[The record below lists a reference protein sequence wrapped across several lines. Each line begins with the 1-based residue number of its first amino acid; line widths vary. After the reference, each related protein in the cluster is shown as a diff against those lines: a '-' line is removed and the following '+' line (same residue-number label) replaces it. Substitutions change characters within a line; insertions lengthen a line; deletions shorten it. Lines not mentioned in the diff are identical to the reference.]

1 MIGLICEK
9 LRKVILMSKE
19 NPGVIFDASNSWNG
33 YNHQGKLAILLSI
46 KEIVMLYDKT
56 KTVEE
61 NKDEL
66 SKYFLEIEHLE
77 DFSIGRIVNGKE
89 EYLSVHQVKNH
100 ASDVATNY
108 NSAFWGLVDHVQKIP
123 TLKNAYLHT
132 TTNITFTENTI
143 KEYIENMIANPKE
156 LQDTLNKINRVRSD
170 SDAKDEVLAIH
181 KGRPNNFICKLK
193 SALIERNP
201 SEKKLNIEN
210 IEEACLALEEKIN
223 AILTAINGIQGEM
236 LEKIDLYTY
245 YFDGG
250 EKKYCEVNRLKDL
263 ILDKIDE
270 TISIMGL
277 HSYWMSQSNKE
288 RRYLLLL
295 GKLDEHI
302 IERNLNFPLY
312 KRGDLDRKIYF
323 NQILDWLIC
332 DDIDANDDE
341 FYQYYIKER
350 FVEVSNR
357 FCTHCRK
364 QDCEA
369 CLVVS
374 ALNKI
379 ANMTVDEM
387 KQFLLLTNPNINK
400 GMNMY
405 TYSDYTDAKGI
416 ANPFFVG
423 IRDIPKPFEADKT
436 AITYV
441 DIETLQYVLTTIILD
456 ENLDD
461 IQSICSDVMDNRQLF
476 ELLMDCDCFISKN
489 VDVESI
495 ATKAMIVGKKCVEK
509 QEQEENEHIA
519 KLKKVRMMSLEKF
532 CKGLEGE

>member
-1 MIGLICEK
+1 
-9 LRKVILMSKE
+9 MSKE

-33 YNHQGKLAILLSI
+33 YNHQGKLAILLAI
-46 KEIVMLYDKT
+46 KEIIMLYDNT

-61 NKDEL
+61 NENEL

-77 DFSIGRIVNGKE
+77 DFSIGRMVNGKE
-89 EYLSVHQVKNH
+89 EYLSIHQVKNH
-100 ASDVATNY
+100 ASGAAQNY
-108 NSAFWGLVDHVQKIP
+108 NSAFLGLVYHVQKMP

-132 TTNITFTENTI
+132 TTNITFEGKTI
-143 KEYIENMIANPKE
+143 KEYLENLITNPKE
-156 LQDTLNKINRVRSD
+156 LHDTLNMINIVRLD
-170 SDAKDEVLAIH
+170 PDKKNEVLAAH
-181 KGRPNNFICKLK
+181 KGRPNNFISKLK

-201 SEKKLNIEN
+201 NEKKLNNEN
-210 IEEACLALEEKIN
+210 IEEACLALEEQVNGNLMTIN
-223 AILTAINGIQGEM
+223 SIKEEQ
-236 LEKIDLYTY
+236 LEKIGLYS
-245 YFDGG
+245 YFLEGI
-250 EKKYCEVNRLKDL
+250 ERKYCEVNRLKDL
-263 ILDKIDE
+263 ILEIIEE
-270 TISIMGL
+270 TISTMGL
-277 HSYWMSQSNKE
+277 HSYWNSKNNKE

-323 NQILDWLIC
+323 NQIMKWLIC

-350 FVEVSNR
+350 FVDVSSR
-357 FCTHCRK
+357 FCTHCKKR
-364 QDCEA
+364 DCEE

-416 ANPFFVG
+416 ANPFLLG
-423 IRDIPKPFEADKT
+423 IRDIPKRFEADKT
-436 AITYV
+436 AITYI
-441 DIETLQYVLTTIILD
+441 DTETLQYVLTTIILD

-461 IQSICSDVMDNRQLF
+461 IQSICSAVMDNRQLF

-495 ATKAMIVGKKCVEK
+495 ANEAIIVGKKYVEK
-509 QEQEENEHIA
+509 KEEKDNEHIA

-532 CKGLEGE
+532 CKGMEGDQE